1 MGPVIFFDGVCNLC
15 NQSVDFIIKRDS
27 SKDFRFASLQS
38 EAARSLLKNKS
49 IDLQSIRTI
58 ILLKDGKT
66 FYRSDAILEIVWQ
79 LSAPWPLLYVFKI
92 VPRFIRDGMY
102 NLVSKHRYNWFG
114 KLDSC
119 RVPSKEE
126 RARFLEEENGI
137 SLNFR

>member
-1 MGPVIFFDGVCNLC
+1 MGPVVFFDGVCNLC
-15 NQSVDFIIKRDS
+15 NQSVDFIIKRDTGNN
-27 SKDFRFASLQS
+27 FLFASLQS

-66 FYRSDAILEIVWQ
+66 FYRSDAILEIVRQ

-114 KLDSC
+114 KQDTC

-137 SLNFR
+137 SPNFR

>member
-1 MGPVIFFDGVCNLC
+1 MGPVVFFDGVCNLC
-15 NQSVDFIIKRDS
+15 NQSVDFIIKRDT
-27 SKDFRFASLQS
+27 SKNFRFASLQS

-49 IDLQSIRTI
+49 IALQSIQTI
-58 ILLKDGKT
+58 ILLKDGKSL
-66 FYRSDAILEIVWQ
+66 YQSDAILEIVRE

-114 KLDSC
+114 KQDSC

-126 RARFLEEENGI
+126 RARFLEEENGF
-137 SLNFR
+137 L

>member
-15 NQSVDFIIKRDS
+15 NKSIDFILKRDS
-27 SKDFRFASLQS
+27 SKNFRFASLQS
-38 EAARSLLKNKS
+38 EAAKSLLKNKS

-66 FYRSDAILEIVWQ
+66 FYRSDAILEIVRQ

-114 KLDSC
+114 KQDTC

-126 RARFLEEENGI
+126 RARFLEEENEI

>member
-15 NQSVDFIIKRDS
+15 NKSIDFILKRDS
-27 SKDFRFASLQS
+27 SKNFRFASLQS
-38 EAARSLLKNKS
+38 EAAKSLLKNKS

-66 FYRSDAILEIVWQ
+66 FYRSDAILEIVRQ

-114 KLDSC
+114 KQDTC

>member
-15 NQSVDFIIKRDS
+15 NKSIDFILKRDS
-27 SKDFRFASLQS
+27 SKNFRFASLQS
-38 EAARSLLKNKS
+38 EAAKSLLKNKS

-66 FYRSDAILEIVWQ
+66 FYRSDAILEIVRQ

-114 KLDSC
+114 KKDTC

-126 RARFLEEENGI
+126 RARFLEEENEI